1 LLVRN
6 KFAIF
11 LAVTAI
17 AALCVMPGF
26 SWISQFTGSPNNFD
40 RWDFNSFPVSW
51 NLNPAKGSNIAG
63 SQSVHDVIA
72 ASFGTWQA
80 APNTAL
86 AVSEG
91 APSTVS
97 SSNSSP
103 SNINL
108 ICFVCTDADFS
119 QDSSTLAVTITTTAD
134 RAGESDG
141 HGGTTNFGGQIIKSD
156 IIFNPKVQYS
166 TDGGSG
172 ENLQVIAT
180 HEIGHF
186 FGLDH
191 SPVVRAVMFPYASSM
206 TTLSYDDVAGIS
218 TVYPS
223 ASPQFAPATITGRVS
238 RSGGGGV
245 FGAHVF
251 AEPTTAN
258 QSLGANIRKSAIGTL
273 TVVDG
278 TYNIRGVPADSYVVT
293 AEPLDDPVTRS
304 DIDTYPTAFGQSSL
318 QTNFT
323 TRWH

>member
-1 LLVRN
+1 MRN
-6 KFAIF
+6 K
-11 LAVTAI
+11 LAVVLVVATI
-17 AALCVMPGF
+17 AALCAIPGF
-26 SWISQFTGSPNNFD
+26 SWVSQFTGSPNNVH
-40 RWDFNSFPVSW
+40 RWDFNSFPVTW

-72 ASFGTWQA
+72 ASFATWQN
-80 APNTAL
+80 APNTEL
-86 AVSEG
+86 AVAEG
-91 APSTVS
+91 AQSNVS

-119 QDSSTLAVTITTTAD
+119 QDSTTLAVTITTSAD
-134 RAGESDG
+134 RSGESDG
-141 HGGTTNFGGQIIKSD
+141 HGGTTTFGGQIIKSD

-191 SPVVRAVMFPYASSM
+191 SAVVRAVMFPYAGLL

-223 ASPQFAPATITGRVS
+223 VFPQFAPATITGRVS

-258 QSLGANIRKSAIGTL
+258 QPLGANIRKSAIGTL

-304 DIDTYPTAFGQSSL
+304 DIDTYPAAFGQDSIL
-318 QTNFT
+318 TNFT